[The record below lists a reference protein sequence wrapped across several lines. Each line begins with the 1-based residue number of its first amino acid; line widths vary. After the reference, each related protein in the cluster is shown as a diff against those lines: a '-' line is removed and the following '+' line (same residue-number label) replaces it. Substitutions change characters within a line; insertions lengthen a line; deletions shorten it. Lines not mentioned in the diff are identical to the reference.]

1 MADMEKGQ
9 DIGINEDEMDEGMF
23 EIVDF
28 VESAVNQI
36 WDKYDTDNSG
46 WLDEN
51 ETRKFIN
58 ATLVQMKDFRT
69 LEQEEFH
76 TIFAKFDLDGNN

>member
-1 MADMEKGQ
+1 MSADNEKG

-36 WDKYDTDNSG
+36 WDNT
-46 WLDEN
+46 
-51 ETRKFIN
+51 
-58 ATLVQMKDFRT
+58 TLIT
-69 LEQEEFH
+69 P
-76 TIFAKFDLDGNN
+76 DG

>member
-28 VESAVNQI
+28 VESAVN
-36 WDKYDTDNSG
+36 
-46 WLDEN
+46 
-51 ETRKFIN
+51 
-58 ATLVQMKDFRT
+58 
-69 LEQEEFH
+69 
-76 TIFAKFDLDGNN
+76 